1 MASFTDKKLSAVYKD
16 ILHTDNS
23 NTGLSTSIKQIT
35 CGDGDITSLFL
46 SNQNLK
52 VQPGADSTTNTVIY
66 DTDGNAL
73 VTVDSTNDLV
83 KAGIGQHTLNTQ
95 FKEFGLHDFSP
106 TQGYHNPMVAGNM
119 MFSDSGDDI
128 IEDASMFSNGTDP
141 ATSLDL
147 SANGTASSLVACTW
161 FVESDITIDSVRVI
175 ATCNSSHAL
184 NFHLYSYALDTT
196 SAHGDL
202 SDGIL
207 LAHIASSMSLTAT
220 TMKTNRLT
228 IDSADVDDNRVI
240 YAFVENEGGTG
251 DITCQLTVK
260 YHLR

>member
-1 MASFTDKKLSAVYKD
+1 MASFTDRKLNDVYKD

-23 NTGLSTSIKQIT
+23 NTGISTSIKQIT
-35 CGDGDITSLFL
+35 CGDGDLTPLYLGTRNVKI
-46 SNQNLK
+46 
-52 VQPGADSTTNTVIY
+52 QPVADSTTNTVIY
-66 DTDGNAL
+66 DADGNAL
-73 VTVDSTNDLV
+73 VVVDSTNDLV
-83 KAGIGQHTLNTQ
+83 KAGIGQHIVNTQ

-106 TQGYHNPMVAGNM
+106 TQGYHNPMVANNM

-128 IEDASMFSNGTDP
+128 IEDASMFSNGADP

-161 FVESDITIDSVRVI
+161 YLESNITIDAVRVI

-184 NFHLYSYALDTT
+184 NFHVYSYTLDTS

-202 SDGIL
+202 SSGTL
-207 LAHIASSMSLTAT
+207 LAHIGSSMSATNT
-220 TMKTNRLT
+220 TMKTDTLT
-228 IDSADVDDNRVI
+228 IDSADVNANQVI

-251 DITCQLTVK
+251 DITCQLVVK

>member
-1 MASFTDKKLSAVYKD
+1 MASFTDKKISEVYKD

-23 NTGLSTSIKQIT
+23 NTGISTSIKTIT
-35 CGDGDITSLFL
+35 CGDGDVTALGL
-46 SNQNLK
+46 SNQHARII
-52 VQPGADSTTNTVIY
+52 PSADNTTTLSIR
-66 DTDGNAL
+66 DTDSNAL
-73 VTVDSTNDLV
+73 LTVDSTNDLV
-83 KAGIGQHTLNTQ
+83 KAGIGQHIVNTQ

-106 TQGYHNPMVAGNM
+106 TQGYHNPMVCNNM

-128 IEDASMFSNGTDP
+128 IEDQSMFSNGTDP
-141 ATSLDL
+141 ATTLDL

-161 FVESDITIDSVRVI
+161 FVQSNITIDEVRVV

-184 NFHLYSYALDTT
+184 NFHLYSYTLDIS

-202 SDGIL
+202 SSGTL
-207 LAHIASSMSLTAT
+207 LAHIGSSMSAT
-220 TMKTNRLT
+220 NTSMKTDTLT
-228 IDSADVDDNRVI
+228 MDSADVDAGKVI

-251 DITCQLTVK
+251 DITCQLVVK

>member
-1 MASFTDKKLSAVYKD
+1 MASFTDKKLSDVYKD

-23 NTGLSTSIKQIT
+23 NTGISTTVKQIK
-35 CGDGDITSLFL
+35 CGDGDGTALQL
-46 SNQNLK
+46 SSKN
-52 VQPGADSTTNTVIY
+52 VYVVPSADSTYMVAVR
-66 DTDGNAL
+66 DADGNYL
-73 VTVDSTNDLV
+73 LTVDSTNDLV
-83 KAGIGQHTLNTQ
+83 KAGIGSHVVNTQ

-106 TQGYHNPMVAGNM
+106 TQGYHNPMVCNNM

-128 IEDASMFSNGTDP
+128 IADDSMFSNGTDP

-161 FVESDITIDSVRVI
+161 FVQSNITIDEVRVV

-184 NFHLYSYALDTT
+184 NFHLYSYTLDV
-196 SAHGDL
+196 SSNHGDL
-202 SDGIL
+202 SSGTL
-207 LAHIASSMSLTAT
+207 LAHIGSSMSATNT
-220 TMKTNRLT
+220 TMKTDTLT
-228 IDSADVDDNRVI
+228 IDSADVNADRVI

-251 DITCQLTVK
+251 DVTCQLVVK